1 MKCKGIFIVL
11 CTITLISCSSAL
23 AQTPEE
29 LIDIRNAYA
38 AALDNQDLDAMFSF
52 WAEDGVYDYVQSPP
66 PMEGKA
72 VIKAAF
78 DEFIFAMYPDMHT
91 DEGIVLAAGNIVVV
105 QHNSI
110 ATYLDTGIEVIGPH
124 LDIYEFEGDKI
135 KKATTYADSAGEMI
149 QLGAMP
155 APEMPELVP
164 SFTLPDPEP
173 TGLSPVEADIE
184 EIARYN
190 GDDIAHYAKMFRSDA
205 QLFVGPLGTI
215 VDRNEWIAIVEM
227 LRGGFSDGITEVVRR
242 IDLGDGWILGETRM
256 RSRHTGT
263 YLGIPGS
270 GYMIDMRSAYLSHF
284 DADGLITHHNM
295 YWDNL
300 TLITQ
305 MTTPPFPLDGI
316 WISTVPTP
324 LGNLILTT
332 TYVAQDAAKTRY
344 SGSVVEI
351 NPMPLLADIYPDA
364 DQPAKWAGAQA
375 EMVARNKYEATL
387 LGYETRTVETD
398 IGKTVE
404 FVGLFTIKAYFELLG
419 PDQLAGYGTGSYY
432 LASQDADQDGF
443 PDEGEEPVACI
454 PWEWTGKRLTALPG
468 CVLVPG
474 Q

>member
-1 MKCKGIFIVL
+1 MKFQGILIL
-11 CTITLISCSSAL
+11 MCLSALTINCSVL

-29 LIDIRNAYA
+29 LIAVRDAYSA
-38 AALDNQDLDAMFSF
+38 AMDNHDLDAMFSY
-52 WAEDGVYDYVQSPP
+52 WADDGVYDYVQSPP
-66 PMEGKA
+66 PMEGTE
-72 VIKAAF
+72 VIRGAF
-78 DEFIFAMYPDMHT
+78 DQFIFATYPDFHT
-91 DEGIVLAAGNIVVV
+91 DEGRVFATGNIVVV
-105 QHNSI
+105 EHNSI
-110 ATYLDTGIEVIGPH
+110 STYLDTGIEVIGPH

-135 KKATTYADSAGEMI
+135 KKATTYGDAAGEMI

-215 VDRNEWIAIVEM
+215 VDRNAWIAIVEM
-227 LRGGFSDGITEVVRR
+227 IRGGFSDASTEVVRR

-305 MTTPPFPLDGI
+305 MTTPPWPLDGI
-316 WISTVPTP
+316 WITSVPTP
-324 LGNLILTT
+324 FGNLIGTT
-332 TYVAQDAAKTRY
+332 VYVAQDAAKTQY
-344 SGSVVEI
+344 SGTLEWMTVF
-351 NPMPLLADIYPDA
+351 PLFADLYPDS
-364 DQPAKWAGAQA
+364 DPSLVKSAGGQVK
-375 EMVARNKYEATL
+375 MVGRNTYEATFIEYHRKKDEAT
-387 LGYETRTVETD
+387 GAIEIVGMDTV
-398 IGKTVE
+398 
-404 FVGLFTIKAYFELLG
+404 FAHFTLVG
-419 PDQLAGYGTGSYY
+419 PDLIQGYGTASYY
-432 LASQDADQDGF
+432 MAAQDADQDGF
-443 PDEGEEPVACI
+443 PDEGEEPVMCQ
-454 PWEWTGKRLTALPG
+454 PWEWNKRRLTALPS
-468 CVLVPG
+468 CTPAPG